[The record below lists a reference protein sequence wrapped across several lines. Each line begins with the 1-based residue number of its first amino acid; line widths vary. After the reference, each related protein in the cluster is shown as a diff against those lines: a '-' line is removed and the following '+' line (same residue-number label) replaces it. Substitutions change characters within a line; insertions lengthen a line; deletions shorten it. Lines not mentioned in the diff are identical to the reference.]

1 MTDPTCDT
9 HPGLTADLRTMAVTA
24 LDRLAP
30 ALERLAAAPEAAA
43 QPSTCA
49 VCPVCAVLA
58 ALRGERSEL
67 AVRLA
72 EQLTGLLTV
81 LRAALD
87 EGDPVAA
94 AAGSPTGSPTGAPP
108 ADPPPARTN
117 GRVVQQIPIERP
129 GR

>member
-1 MTDPTCDT
+1 MTDPTCDN
-9 HPGLTADLRTMAVTA
+9 HPGLTAELRTMAVTA

-30 ALERLAAAPEAAA
+30 VLERLADAPEPAA
-43 QPSTCA
+43 QPTTCA

-72 EQLTGLLTV
+72 EQLTGLITV

-94 AAGSPTGSPTGAPP
+94 AAGSSTGAPDP
-108 ADPPPARTN
+108 APHRTN
-117 GRVVQQIPIERP
+117 GRAVQHIPIERP